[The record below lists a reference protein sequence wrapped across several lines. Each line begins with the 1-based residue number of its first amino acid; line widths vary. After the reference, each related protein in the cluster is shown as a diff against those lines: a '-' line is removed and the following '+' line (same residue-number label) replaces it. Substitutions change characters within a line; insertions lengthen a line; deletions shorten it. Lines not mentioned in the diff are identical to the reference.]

1 LCYNRGMNLKETE
14 NFKFLANLTSMIL
27 LIVGLVL
34 QDYIWLFASLLLKS
48 TTISIVIYHK
58 DQKPIGGFT
67 QNTEERLV
75 NELERYT
82 ITRPK
87 QKTKAGL

>member
-1 LCYNRGMNLKETE
+1 MNLKETE
-14 NFKFLANLTSMIL
+14 NFKFLANLTSLIL

-58 DQKPIGGFT
+58 DKKPNGGFNT
-67 QNTEERLV
+67 NTEERLV
-75 NELERYT
+75 NELEKYT

-87 QKTKAGL
+87 QKTKVGL